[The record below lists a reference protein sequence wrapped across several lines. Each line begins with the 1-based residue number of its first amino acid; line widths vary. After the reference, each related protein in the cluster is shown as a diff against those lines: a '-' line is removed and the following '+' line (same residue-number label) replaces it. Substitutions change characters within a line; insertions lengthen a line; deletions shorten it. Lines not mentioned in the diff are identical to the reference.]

1 MATDPKN
8 ILAVQEWPVPE
19 NTKQVRGFLGLAG
32 YYRKFVRHFGLISRP
47 LTDLL
52 RKNVVFAWTSDKEDA
67 FQALKHALISAPV
80 LAMPDFTQEFEIE
93 TYASEKGIGAV
104 LMQNKHPIAYLS
116 KALGPRAQGLSTYE
130 KEGFAILLAVEHWRT
145 YLQPRDFIIR
155 TDRRSL
161 AHLGDQRLTTVWQ
174 QKVMTK
180 LLGLQ
185 YKIMYKSGLTNR
197 AADALSLREKGADME
212 VVAVSTIIPD
222 WMEAIVKG
230 YQQDPQTSKI
240 VHNLMISGNGTSKF
254 QLNNGILRL
263 GDRVWVGNNV
273 TVQQNILNSLHSS
286 AIGGHSG
293 FQVTYHRIR
302 KFFCLVQNE
311 KGCEGICGTLLSL

>member
-1 MATDPKN
+1 
-8 ILAVQEWPVPE
+8 
-19 NTKQVRGFLGLAG
+19 
-32 YYRKFVRHFGLISRP
+32 
-47 LTDLL
+47 
-52 RKNVVFAWTSDKEDA
+52 
-67 FQALKHALISAPV
+67 
-80 LAMPDFTQEFEIE
+80 
-93 TYASEKGIGAV
+93 
-104 LMQNKHPIAYLS
+104 
-116 KALGPRAQGLSTYE
+116 
-130 KEGFAILLAVEHWRT
+130 
-145 YLQPRDFIIR
+145 
-155 TDRRSL
+155 
-161 AHLGDQRLTTVWQ
+161 
-174 QKVMTK
+174 
-180 LLGLQ
+180 
-185 YKIMYKSGLTNR
+185 MYKSGLTNR

-212 VVAVSTIIPD
+212 VVVVSTIIPD

-263 GDRVWVGNNV
+263 GDRIWVGNNV